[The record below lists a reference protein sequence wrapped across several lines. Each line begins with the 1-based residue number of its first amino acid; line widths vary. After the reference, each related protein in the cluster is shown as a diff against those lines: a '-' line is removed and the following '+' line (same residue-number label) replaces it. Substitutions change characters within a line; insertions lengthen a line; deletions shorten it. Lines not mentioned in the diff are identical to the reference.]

1 MKSLLSLVSLLMLS
15 LVSSPV
21 LLAQD
26 QPADVTAEA
35 EAKPEMLTYVA
46 PKTIE
51 MLIGVKVQAGNSN
64 MVGTKALTVFPTEWP
79 EQKIEVV
86 AVNVPRPFSY
96 SVRDLPGN
104 NKQLV
109 LQARGAIRA
118 NQTVEATIQVRIEKK
133 HIVGPEDPTSLTVP
147 RRLPREAKIFMGNS
161 PYIETSSAEVKRIVR
176 EITAEDPLTEWNKVE
191 MFYDWVRENI
201 QYENGDLKSV
211 KQALRDR
218 TGDCEEMTSTFV
230 ALCRA
235 ARIPA
240 RCVWI
245 PNHCYAEFYMEDKEG
260 NGYWFPCRLAG
271 TRAFGSMP
279 EYLPILQKGDRF
291 KVPEKKQLE
300 RYLAD
305 HLSADRVSGT
315 VDPKVTFI
323 RQLLGDAAKL
333 PTPDQNGAANPGAA
347 APAGGGFNN

>member
-1 MKSLLSLVSLLMLS
+1 MKSLLSLYSSLMLV
-15 LVSSPV
+15 LVSSPI
-21 LLAQD
+21 ARTQD
-26 QPADVTAEA
+26 QPADAA
-35 EAKPEMLTYVA
+35 ADAKPEMLTYVA
-46 PKTIE
+46 PKNIE
-51 MLIGVKVQAGNSN
+51 MLIGVKVKAGNSN

-79 EQKIEVV
+79 EQKVEVV
-86 AVNVPRPFSY
+86 AVNVPRPFTY
-96 SVRDLPGN
+96 SLRELPGN

-109 LQARGAIRA
+109 LQARGAIPA
-118 NQTVEATIQVRIEKK
+118 NYEVEATIQVRIEKK
-133 HIVGPEDPTSLTVP
+133 HTVGPDDPTTLTVP

-161 PYIETSSAEVKRIVR
+161 PYIETTSAEVKRIVR
-176 EITAEDPLTEWNKVE
+176 EILAEEPLTEWNKIE

-211 KQALRDR
+211 RQALRDR
-218 TGDCEEMTSTFV
+218 TGDCEEMTGTFV

-235 ARIPA
+235 ARVPA

-245 PNHCYAEFYMEDKEG
+245 PNHCYAEFYMQDKEG
-260 NGYWFPCRLAG
+260 KGYWFPCQLAG

-323 RQLLGDAAKL
+323 RPLLGDAAKL
-333 PTPDQNGAANPGAA
+333 PAPDQNGAANPNAA
-347 APAGGGFNN
+347 APAAGGFNN